1 MPGAPSSGGLAPS
14 SNGPHISLCPKMT
27 PHRGC
32 HDFPEPLRREVHQI
46 HIERKSSIGSFRLT
60 GAEGLTKG
68 LSRLAVFFAPF
79 LLCVPQAFLKI

>member
-1 MPGAPSSGGLAPS
+1 MTHSCLAAVLYLSNPAPL
-14 SNGPHISLCPKMT
+14 I
-27 PHRGC
+27 
-32 HDFPEPLRREVHQI
+32 RREVHQI
-46 HIERKSSIGSFRLT
+46 HIERKSSIGSVRLT